1 MKFLESFDF
10 DVQNIVNSILNSS
23 IEIEELIRRIPLHTH
38 LQGETKSHN
47 FSGDTQKTL
56 DILSNN
62 IIIKNLTNINC
73 CSFLL
78 SEENEDSINLN
89 HGNYMVTFDPLD
101 GSSNIDCNVCIG
113 TIFSIYKKNT
123 SHNILRTGRD
133 ILIAGYIIY
142 GPATEAVIALPNKVV
157 RLALNPLSMNYE
169 YIDNITLKNKNKKI
183 YSINEANSFKWQKDI
198 LQYINNYKLNKYTQ
212 RYIGSMVADVHR
224 TLLYGGIFCYPA
236 DEDNKKGKLRL
247 VYECFPMAYIFEK
260 AGGLAIT
267 GNMSSKNILDI
278 IPQNIHEKTP
288 ILLGTTFE
296 IEKYLNILD
305 ILQH

>member
-1 MKFLESFDF
+1 
-10 DVQNIVNSILNSS
+10 
-23 IEIEELIRRIPLHTH
+23 
-38 LQGETKSHN
+38 
-47 FSGDTQKTL
+47 
-56 DILSNN
+56 
-62 IIIKNLTNINC
+62 
-73 CSFLL
+73 
-78 SEENEDSINLN
+78 
-89 HGNYMVTFDPLD
+89 MVTFDPLD

-169 YIDNITLKNKNKKI
+169 YIDNIILKNKNKKI

-224 TLLYGGIFCYPA
+224 TLLYGGMFCYPA